1 MIDDTPRPDRR
12 RRIQANEVM
21 PDRFQPPDANAKWPL
36 PEGSPLPSGDAPPPS
51 APSRLDG
58 GVEALSEPV
67 WKDIDDF
74 ARSGTRVFVRAED
87 GEETEAYLKQT
98 RRFNPHAIKW
108 EAYERWFRT
117 DGLGTLNWKPV
128 QYRSV

>member
-1 MIDDTPRPDRR
+1 MTDDIPRTDRR
-12 RRIQANEVM
+12 RRSHE
-21 PDRFQPPDANAKWPL
+21 L

-58 GVEALSEPV
+58 GVEALSEPN

-74 ARSGTRVFVRAED
+74 ARSGTRVFVRAEN
-87 GEETEAYLKQT
+87 GEETEAFLKQT

-128 QYRSV
+128 QYRAI